1 MEVLTNNHFE
11 KILDLFDGVKHSI
24 KIISPFISESMA
36 KKLCDVVKNG
46 NIDCTFIT
54 RFYLEDMFAKANSI
68 DAIQMMMDAGIDV
81 YALKGLHSKL
91 YLFDDTYGVLGSA
104 NFTAGGF
111 KSNIELSLLLNN
123 DDGILKE
130 LHSYFDD
137 LLNKIK
143 QSKEGQSD
151 KGFFHEGEEMPET
164 LFKILGILFQIQENG
179 SEEQQGKIK

>member
-11 KILDLFDGVKHSI
+11 KILDLFDGVKHNI

-46 NIDCTFIT
+46 NIACTFIT

-81 YALKGLHSKL
+81 YALKGLHTKL

-111 KSNIELSLLLNN
+111 KSNVELSLLLNN
-123 DDGILKE
+123 DDGILNE
-130 LHSYFDD
+130 LHSYFYD
-137 LLNKIK
+137 LLSKIK
-143 QSKEGQSD
+143 QSKEGLITKEVLDSARE
-151 KGFFHEGEEMPET
+151 KY
-164 LFKILGILFQIQENG
+164 KIEKVL
-179 SEEQQGKIK
+179 KIYRIMTGVMNF

>member
-1 MEVLTNNHFE
+1 
-11 KILDLFDGVKHSI
+11 
-24 KIISPFISESMA
+24 
-36 KKLCDVVKNG
+36 
-46 NIDCTFIT
+46 
-54 RFYLEDMFAKANSI
+54 
-68 DAIQMMMDAGIDV
+68 MMMDAGIDV

-143 QSKEGQSD
+143 QSKEGQSNQ
-151 KGFFHEGEEMPET
+151 GFFHEGEEMPET

-179 SEEQQGKIK
+179 FEEQQGKIN

>member
-1 MEVLTNNHFE
+1 MNDELEQIKSSLQCVNELIDIKENPVVTAGVAGLVG
-11 KILDLFDGVKHSI
+11 KIPVIGDLINS
-24 KIISPFISESMA
+24 
-36 KKLCDVVKNG
+36 
-46 NIDCTFIT
+46 
-54 RFYLEDMFAKANSI
+54 SI
-68 DAIQMMMDAGIDV
+68 DKTLEEFQQNKEDLKKVAGIDV

-143 QSKEGQSD
+143 QSKEGQSNQ
-151 KGFFHEGEEMPET
+151 GFFHESEEMP
-164 LFKILGILFQIQENG
+164 
-179 SEEQQGKIK
+179 